1 MSWILIFFFLITYRP
16 SGFKIIT
23 LFISPIAPNWTSDW
37 PMLND
42 KVPTRLSSIQKYSRY
57 ASVISKFWAREEEG
71 RKKSISGGAR
81 KKKKFTY

>member
-1 MSWILIFFFLITYRP
+1 
-16 SGFKIIT
+16 
-23 LFISPIAPNWTSDW
+23 
-37 PMLND
+37 MLND